1 MVAWSRGLFSRR
13 QFLGSVGAAG
23 AALVLPLP
31 RGGPPAEL
39 GRGVTSV
46 ADAKRAAP
54 APLPASFSEDFSREF
69 AGSRLWRWETSHG
82 VRVFGAMVFGR
93 AALGGVELD
102 DPEILRGHGMV
113 VALEGR
119 APGDPASIA
128 GRMRTVDSFS
138 FEAGRRYL
146 LEFRVAGSHL
156 RGPLRALAR
165 SIEARVPGVGA
176 HTTVRLPCS
185 AGFRPVR
192 LEFTPTRTTASPIEF
207 ASCGAP
213 GYGGLLL
220 DSVHLSEAA

>member
-1 MVAWSRGLFSRR
+1 MVTWSGGLFSRR
-13 QFLGSVGAAG
+13 QFLGGVGAAG

-31 RGGPPAEL
+31 RGGPSVGL
-39 GRGVTSV
+39 GRVLPSAGGARR
-46 ADAKRAAP
+46 ADSAP
-54 APLPASFSEDFSREF
+54 VPACFSDDFGREF
-69 AGSRLWRWETSHG
+69 AGSRLWRWETFNG
-82 VRVFGAMVFGR
+82 VRVFGATVFGHE
-93 AALGGVELD
+93 ALGGVELD
-102 DPEILRGHGMV
+102 DPKILRGRGMV
-113 VALEGR
+113 VSLESRGR
-119 APGDPASIA
+119 GDRASIA

-156 RGPLRALAR
+156 SGPPRALDR

-176 HTTVRLPCS
+176 TTTVRLPCS

-192 LEFTPTRTTASPIEF
+192 LEFTPSRTTESPIEF

-220 DSVHLSEAA
+220 DSVHLAEAA